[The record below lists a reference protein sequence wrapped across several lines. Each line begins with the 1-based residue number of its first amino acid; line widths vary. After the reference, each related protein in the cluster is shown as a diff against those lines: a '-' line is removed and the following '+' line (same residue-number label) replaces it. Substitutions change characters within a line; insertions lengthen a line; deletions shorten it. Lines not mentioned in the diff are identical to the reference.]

1 MGTRKQRMCIPYK
14 NIIILFCIYS
24 IFLLFCILF
33 FTFHVPI
40 FCYFFILESGIL
52 KLFLCS
58 LKLLFWH
65 KKKEKKLTRHVKYRC
80 RSRNFWFGG
89 GGDGPNF
96 GLERTVELFC
106 RNYLSPTPPTTSR
119 GCKLY
124 NSFTLTM
131 FRILDVKDAPSEHIH
146 LLCLVTKIE
155 RRIDHRRV
163 PKTLAFPFHLLI
175 SIISGCLLQT
185 PDIINSNFFRFPWKF
200 RV

>member
-1 MGTRKQRMCIPYK
+1 MF
-14 NIIILFCIYS
+14 L
-24 IFLLFCILF
+24 FLLFF
-33 FTFHVPI
+33 YSGK
-40 FCYFFILESGIL
+40 CYFKAIVYVVWSYYFETKNRKKINQTCKIQVQIQEFFIWG
-52 KLFLCS
+52 
-58 LKLLFWH
+58 W
-65 KKKEKKLTRHVKYRC
+65 
-80 RSRNFWFGG
+80 

-146 LLCLVTKIE
+146 LLCLVTEIE
-155 RRIDHRRV
+155 RRTDHRRV